1 MFIKYIL
8 IQISA
13 AKLEILFLCQNIIK
27 NIRMK
32 SLKGLDGFFKTLSL

>member
-8 IQISA
+8 IRILT
-13 AKLEILFLCQNIIK
+13 AKLKILFMCQNIIK

-32 SLKGLDGFFKTLSL
+32 SLNTQDGFF